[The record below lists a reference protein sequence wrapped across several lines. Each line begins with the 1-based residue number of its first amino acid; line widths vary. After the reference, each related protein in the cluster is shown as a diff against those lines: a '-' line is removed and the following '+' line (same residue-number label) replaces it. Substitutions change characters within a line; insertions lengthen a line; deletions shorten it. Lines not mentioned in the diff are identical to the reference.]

1 MWVCAKRDQGK
12 FERPACRQS
21 TASAQHLDNL
31 FDHAC
36 WDFGDGQVRRAK
48 YGFHHSIGML
58 FDPMGAFDY
67 IAHGL
72 LFDFSG
78 IGDHLENG
86 KRISARRVCETA
98 AR

>member
-1 MWVCAKRDQGK
+1 
-12 FERPACRQS
+12 
-21 TASAQHLDNL
+21 
-31 FDHAC
+31 
-36 WDFGDGQVRRAK
+36 
-48 YGFHHSIGML
+48 ML
-58 FDPMGAFDY
+58 FDPMGAFDN